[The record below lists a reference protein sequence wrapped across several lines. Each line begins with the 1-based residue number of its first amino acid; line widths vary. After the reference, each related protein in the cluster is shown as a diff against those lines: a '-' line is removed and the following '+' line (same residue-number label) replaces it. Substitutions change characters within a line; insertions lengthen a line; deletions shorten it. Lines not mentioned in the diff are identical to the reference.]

1 MFLPSVERYS
11 TVALAPTAS
20 LPSTVVLSSTRNC
33 TVLAS
38 LFFATCTENSASPTD
53 VICPD
58 NDWLSGVGS
67 RGPAAGW
74 AAGGVDQA
82 AIVKQTRHSAA
93 RHGEARNRLRG
104 DHLSR
109 YGSLTNSR
117 CSIWLLRFKQFSS
130 FVQPFWLRDRMVL
143 GSSSP
148 PVAALECRRLW
159 SLDSSVASSGT
170 ITWSTAESSSLS
182 I

>member
-82 AIVKQTRHSAA
+82 AIVKQTRNSVA
-93 RHGEARNRLRG
+93 RHREARNRMVV
-104 DHLSR
+104 S
-109 YGSLTNSR
+109 SNLT
-117 CSIWLLRFKQFSS
+117 WTGMQ
-130 FVQPFWLRDRMVL
+130 
-143 GSSSP
+143 
-148 PVAALECRRLW
+148 
-159 SLDSSVASSGT
+159 ASCT
-170 ITWSTAESSSLS
+170 NKTKAEESSIFRATACEIKYLRAGTRKCFAYHQVLAP
-182 I
+182 